1 MDDTTEQPVDLRAQ
15 LNAFLAYASTRV
27 DAAAEGRLQAQ
38 AANLSDAIDTFRRAY
53 AEGIMLTR
61 AEMAHRVRLVV
72 TSVRTSQGDPIE
84 YYAEL
89 QAWALELNVIDEVP
103 WGGLNNVIEAWLGE
117 SGLEQLKLAAAH
129 RLGGRR
135 SALLR
140 KANPI
145 RNAGG
150 AAPIASYSAKLA
162 ARAGRSKGN
171 RGS

>member
-1 MDDTTEQPVDLRAQ
+1 MEESADKPEPDLRAE
-15 LNAFLAYASTRV
+15 LNAVLKYASTRV
-27 DAAAEGRLQAQ
+27 DAAAEGRLLAQ
-38 AANLSDAIDTFRRAY
+38 AANLSEAIDSFRRAY

-61 AEMAHRVRLVV
+61 AEMAHRVRMVV
-72 TSVRTSQGDPIE
+72 TSVRTGQGDPVE

-89 QAWALELNVIDEVP
+89 QAWASELNVIDEVP
-103 WGGLNNVIEAWLGE
+103 WLGLNNVIEAWLGE
-117 SGLEQLKLAAAH
+117 AGLEQLKLAAAH

-145 RNAGG
+145 RNTGG
-150 AAPIASYSAKLA
+150 TAPVASYSARLK
-162 ARAGRSKGN
+162 ARAAKGN